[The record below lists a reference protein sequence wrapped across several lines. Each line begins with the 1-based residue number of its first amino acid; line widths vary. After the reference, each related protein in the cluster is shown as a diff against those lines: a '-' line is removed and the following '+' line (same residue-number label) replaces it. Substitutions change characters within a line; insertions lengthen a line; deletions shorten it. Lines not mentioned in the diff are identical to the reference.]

1 MDLGNL
7 ASLRH
12 FIPEMILAA
21 GILAIVIIDL
31 AVRDKSRLGALA
43 LIAAAASLVAIGLEP
58 ASSGAWLFH
67 RMLVFDS
74 FAIYFRALIALAAV
88 VAIWMSIGSE
98 EVQGCD
104 QGEYYAIL
112 LASTFAMFLMAESA
126 NLLMAYLALEF
137 VSLTSYILTGFLRH
151 NRRSLEAALKYLIY
165 GGVASGTMIYGMS
178 WIFGITGSLDFSVI
192 NKALSTPAHLP
203 VLAVFIAL
211 VLILTGM
218 GYKVSSVPFHM
229 WAPDVYT
236 GAPIP
241 ITTFLAI
248 GSKAAGF
255 ALLTRFFFPAISH
268 LAAGGSWTAL
278 AGVDWPQLLLFVCII
293 TMTLGNLAALQQ
305 TNMKRL
311 LAYSS
316 IAQAGYALMG
326 FVVLSNDGIRAM
338 LFYLF
343 AYYVMDA
350 GAFLVVMIVANST
363 GREDV
368 EAYRGLAWRGGIV
381 PAVALTIFLFSLTG
395 IPLTVGFIGK
405 FYLFAAVI
413 KGQFYILAIVG
424 ILNSVVSLYYY
435 LKPIRMMFFEQPR
448 GDEGT
453 VSFEAWNYGLMGVL
467 ACATIV
473 FGLYWS
479 PIISFANRSISFFL
493 TGQPLTPWRGGTGSF
508 EDYCAVVMEQHLLF
522 QVGADGLRQ
531 DHHFEIFALAREVG
545 DGVAMGHRRRWLA
558 RLSGPR
564 PALQL
569 RSARSR
575 RSV

>member
-1 MDLGNL
+1 M
-7 ASLRH
+7 
-12 FIPEMILAA
+12 
-21 GILAIVIIDL
+21 
-31 AVRDKSRLGALA
+31 
-43 LIAAAASLVAIGLEP
+43 
-58 ASSGAWLFH
+58 
-67 RMLVFDS
+67 
-74 FAIYFRALIALAAV
+74 
-88 VAIWMSIGSE
+88 
-98 EVQGCD
+98 
-104 QGEYYAIL
+104 
-112 LASTFAMFLMAESA
+112 
-126 NLLMAYLALEF
+126 
-137 VSLTSYILTGFLRH
+137 
-151 NRRSLEAALKYLIY
+151 
-165 GGVASGTMIYGMS
+165 
-178 WIFGITGSLDFSVI
+178 
-192 NKALSTPAHLP
+192 
-203 VLAVFIAL
+203 LAVFIAL

-218 GYKVSSVPFHM
+218 GYKVV
-229 WAPDVYT
+229 V
-236 GAPIP
+236 GAVSHVGARRLYGRADSDHDFSGDRIEGGGLCAADA
-241 ITTFLAI
+241 IFLPGDFAS
-248 GSKAAGF
+248 GRPAEAGRR
-255 ALLTRFFFPAISH
+255 LR
-268 LAAGGSWTAL
+268 
-278 AGVDWPQLLLFVCII
+278 GVDWPQLLLFVCII

-395 IPLTVGFIGK
+395 IPLTIGFIGK

-453 VSFEAWNYGLMGVL
+453 VRFEAWNYGLMGVL

-479 PIISFANRSISFFL
+479 PIIAFANRSISFF
-493 TGQPLTPWRGGTGSF
+493 TGPT
-508 EDYCAVVMEQHLLF
+508 
-522 QVGADGLRQ
+522 
-531 DHHFEIFALAREVG
+531 
-545 DGVAMGHRRRWLA
+545 
-558 RLSGPR
+558 
-564 PALQL
+564 
-569 RSARSR
+569 
-575 RSV
+575 

>member
-7 ASLRH
+7 ASIAFFL
-12 FIPEMILAA
+12 PELLLVF
-21 GILAIVIIDL
+21 GV
-31 AVRDKSRLGALA
+31 LA
-43 LIAAAASLVAIGLEP
+43 LIVLDLMLPRKGVLADVALIFAAGSLLLIALEP
-58 ASSGAWLFH
+58 AQAATGAWMFH
-67 RMLVFDS
+67 RMLISDA
-74 FAIYFRALIALAAV
+74 FAIFFRALIALAVVIAV
-88 VAIWMSIGSE
+88 WMSIGSL
-98 EVQGCD
+98 EVEHCD

-112 LASTFAMFLMAESA
+112 LASAFAMFLMAESA
-126 NLLMAYLALEF
+126 NLLMAYLSLEF

-151 NRRSLEAALKYLIY
+151 NRRSQEAALKYLIY

-178 WIFGITGSLDFSVI
+178 WIFGITGSMDFVAI
-192 NKALSTPAHLP
+192 NKALFAGGQAPA
-203 VLAVFIAL
+203 LAVYIAL
-211 VLILTGM
+211 VLILAGM
-218 GYKVSSVPFHM
+218 GYKVASVPFHM

-268 LAAGGSWTAL
+268 LAEGGSWTAL
-278 AGVDWPQLLLFVCII
+278 SGVDWPQLLLFVCVI

-435 LKPIRMMFFEQPR
+435 LKPVRVMFFEQPR

-453 VSFEAWNYGLMGVL
+453 VRFEAWNYGLMGVL
-467 ACATIV
+467 ARATIV

-479 PIISFANRSISFFL
+479 PIISFANRSLSFF
-493 TGQPLTPWRGGTGSF
+493 TG
-508 EDYCAVVMEQHLLF
+508 A
-522 QVGADGLRQ
+522 A
-531 DHHFEIFALAREVG
+531 
-545 DGVAMGHRRRWLA
+545 
-558 RLSGPR
+558 
-564 PALQL
+564 
-569 RSARSR
+569 
-575 RSV
+575 

>member
-1 MDLGNL
+1 MDLGNF
-7 ASLRH
+7 ASLGH
-12 FIPEMILAA
+12 FIPELILVA

-31 AVRDKSRLGALA
+31 VVSDKRRIGPLA
-43 LIAAAASLVAIGLEP
+43 LIIAAASLIAIGLEP
-58 ASSGAWLFH
+58 SLSGAWLFH

-74 FAIYFRALIALAAV
+74 FAIYFRALIALATV

-98 EVQGCD
+98 EVRNCD

-112 LASTFAMFLMAESA
+112 LASAFAMFLMAESA

-178 WIFGITGSLDFSVI
+178 WIFGLSGSLDFAVI
-192 NKALSTPAHLP
+192 NRTLSTPGHLP
-203 VLAVFIAL
+203 VLTMFIAL

-218 GYKVSSVPFHM
+218 GYKISSVPFHM

-278 AGVDWPQLLLFVCII
+278 QGVDWPQLLLFVCII

-368 EAYRGLAWRGGIV
+368 DAYRGLAWRGGIV

-395 IPLTVGFIGK
+395 IPLTIGFIGK

-413 KGQFYILAIVG
+413 RGQFYLLAIVG
-424 ILNSVVSLYYY
+424 IFNSVVSLYYY
-435 LKPIRMMFFEQPR
+435 LKPIRMMFLEQPR

-453 VSFEAWNYGLMGVL
+453 VRFEAWNYGLMGLL

-473 FGLYWS
+473 FGLYWA
-479 PIISFANRSISFFL
+479 PIISFANRSLNFF
-493 TGQPLTPWRGGTGSF
+493 TGPT
-508 EDYCAVVMEQHLLF
+508 
-522 QVGADGLRQ
+522 
-531 DHHFEIFALAREVG
+531 
-545 DGVAMGHRRRWLA
+545 
-558 RLSGPR
+558 
-564 PALQL
+564 
-569 RSARSR
+569 
-575 RSV
+575 